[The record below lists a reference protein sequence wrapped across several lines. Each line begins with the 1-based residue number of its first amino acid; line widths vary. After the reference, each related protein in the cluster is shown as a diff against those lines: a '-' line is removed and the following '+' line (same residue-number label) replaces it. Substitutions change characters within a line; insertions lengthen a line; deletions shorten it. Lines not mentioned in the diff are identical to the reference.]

1 MKATYDKVADAMYF
15 RFKTGKVART
25 KGLDDKL
32 IVDLDRKGNILG
44 LEILDASSQISK
56 QNIAS
61 TVRSGKIPVAA

>member
-15 RFKTGKVART
+15 RFKAGKIART

-32 IVDLDRKGNILG
+32 IVDLDKKGNILG

-61 TVRSGKIPVAA
+61 TIRAGKIPVAA

>member
-15 RFKTGKVART
+15 RFKTGKISRT
-25 KGLDDKL
+25 QKLEDKL
-32 IVDLDRKGNILG
+32 IVDLDKKGNILG

-61 TVRSGKIPVAA
+61 TIKAGRIPLAI